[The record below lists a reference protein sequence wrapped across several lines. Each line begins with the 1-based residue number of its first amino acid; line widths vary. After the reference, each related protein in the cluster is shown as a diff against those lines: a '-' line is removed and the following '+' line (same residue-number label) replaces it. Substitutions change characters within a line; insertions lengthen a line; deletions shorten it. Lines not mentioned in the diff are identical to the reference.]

1 MSNTVAELNREKV
14 NMFRDV
20 RILYEKYV
28 KLQEECNKSISSAK
42 EAQDENEKLQTQM
55 ETYKKV
61 ASSQARRIKQLEGKN
76 GSSSEKDLS
85 QMQDLIKSENFQQ
98 IREKYSVSM
107 HKSGTDG
114 LN

>member
-28 KLQEECNKSISSAK
+28 KLQEECNKSIASAK
-42 EAQDENEKLQTQM
+42 EAQEQNENLQTQM
-55 ETYKKV
+55 ETYKKL
-61 ASSQARRIKQLEGKN
+61 ASSQARKIKQLEGK
-76 GSSSEKDLS
+76 SSSQSTSDLLP
-85 QMQDLIKSENFQQ
+85 MQDLIKAESFQQ
-98 IREKYSVSM
+98 IREKYNVTL
-107 HKSGTDG
+107 HKNGSDG